1 MIYGSIVITKID
13 AYNLTVVLVGAAL
26 SGAGKR
32 ARCLRDGHWE
42 NFIVA
47 YKWLLAQPSAGFL
60 LPDLLNFR
68 VFAKSAD
75 PIGDHLHLM
84 K

>member
-32 ARCLRDGHWE
+32 ARCLRDGH
-42 NFIVA
+42 
-47 YKWLLAQPSAGFL
+47 
-60 LPDLLNFR
+60 
-68 VFAKSAD
+68 
-75 PIGDHLHLM
+75 
-84 K
+84 

>member
-32 ARCLRDGHWE
+32 ARCLREPGVE
-42 NFIVA
+42 RT
-47 YKWLLAQPSAGFL
+47 LLLLINGF
-60 LPDLLNFR
+60 
-68 VFAKSAD
+68 
-75 PIGDHLHLM
+75 
-84 K
+84 